1 MEGQFVMK
9 KFLIIICAVAL
20 LITGCGQKTQQAAA
34 PQKISVKARK
44 VLQQPINVTYGFPGQ
59 VQGVD
64 EVQVR
69 SKVNGTVVEK
79 YIKGGDRVQIGQPLF
94 KIDSRPYET
103 ALLSA
108 KADLNKAES
117 KFPNKL

>member
-20 LITGCGQKTQQAAA
+20 LITGCGQTQQAPA
-34 PQKISVKARK
+34 PQKTSVKAMK
-44 VLQQPINVTYGFPGQ
+44 VLQQPIKVTYGFPGQ

-69 SKVNGTVVEK
+69 SKVNGNVVGK
-79 YIKGGDRVQIGQPLF
+79 KVV
-94 KIDSRPYET
+94 
-103 ALLSA
+103 
-108 KADLNKAES
+108 
-117 KFPNKL
+117 